1 MIIENISKWLKT
13 ILANA
18 VSNFH
23 LNKTT
28 IIKKIIIINSCW
40 QMHKSMLVSEHLKCK
55 ALYVVYSTRCNFSQI
70 LRLWKSSW
78 QLMLHLK
85 VHTPSKS
92 LPSFSCTV
100 GYIVRSNSLSP
111 NMQKYPAPPACLT
124 VFYNNHRGVN
134 ISILHWHSDTS
145 HTLHLPDAHFIPI

>member
-1 MIIENISKWLKT
+1 
-13 ILANA
+13 
-18 VSNFH
+18 
-23 LNKTT
+23 
-28 IIKKIIIINSCW
+28 
-40 QMHKSMLVSEHLKCK
+40 MLVSEHLKCK

-145 HTLHLPDAHFIPI
+145 HTLHLPDAHFIHIKTFFRSWLNWIQIILPFKLPGPDRLPFLTVITTFLSN